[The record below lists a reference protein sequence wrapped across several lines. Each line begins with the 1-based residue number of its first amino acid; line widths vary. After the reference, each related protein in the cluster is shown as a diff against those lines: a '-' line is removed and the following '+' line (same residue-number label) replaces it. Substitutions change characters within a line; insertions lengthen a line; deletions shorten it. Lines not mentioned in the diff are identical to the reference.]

1 MQKNTLALIVHVNNI
16 FQRQLVTY
24 QSNEMR
30 FLALELPQFLTFDMD
45 QLGRGGNLNTQ

>member
-16 FQRQLVTY
+16 FQRQLVSF
-24 QSNEMR
+24 QSNKMR